1 MSANQKRFC
10 EQCGAEVSAG
20 AKFCGKCGQP
30 MGAEAPATLTPGPSP
45 TGRGE
50 AAPAPYE
57 QVRTSVAQDQA
68 CAVAQAAPKKKKSGC
83 FGRLLLI
90 VVGLAMII
98 LGLQGPILGI
108 VGEPATAVVTDVSV
122 SDREEHEYQV
132 TYQFVVDGKTLSGSW
147 NQEALNITTLPNEG
161 ATVAIRY
168 LPQWPSFNVRRGETT
183 PTIGTL
189 LVVGLG
195 VALVLFNGKF
205 RIG

>member
-1 MSANQKRFC
+1 
-10 EQCGAEVSAG
+10 
-20 AKFCGKCGQP
+20 
-30 MGAEAPATLTPGPSP
+30 
-45 TGRGE
+45 
-50 AAPAPYE
+50 
-57 QVRTSVAQDQA
+57 VRTSVAQDQA

-132 TYQFVVDGKTLSGSW
+132 TYQFVAGGKTLSGSW
-147 NQEALNITTLPNEG
+147 TQEALNITTLPNEG